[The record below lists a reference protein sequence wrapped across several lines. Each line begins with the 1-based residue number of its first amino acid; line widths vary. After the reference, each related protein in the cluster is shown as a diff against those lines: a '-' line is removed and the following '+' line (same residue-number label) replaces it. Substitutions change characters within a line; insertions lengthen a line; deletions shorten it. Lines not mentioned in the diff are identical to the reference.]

1 MTDAGRV
8 PPAPAVLRLVQMAV
22 LGRWRATGE
31 ELYREVAQLTE
42 AAAGRELLVSGSG
55 DGVTAE
61 WLAVR
66 TGATVIGV
74 DPDADRIEGAERRAR
89 EALRGATL
97 SYQLA
102 PLEDLPYEN
111 EVFDATVGEPS
122 IAALT
127 EPGRA
132 IAEIA
137 RVTKPLGVI
146 VLLQPTWSSEIR
158 GPAREMLVERLGLRP
173 RMLVEWKQ
181 MMREAGIVEL
191 QVQDWTSGGPARPS
205 GTMKTVD
212 TSELT
217 WQQKAQIVGRAWRRW
232 GWREAR
238 TAVERETTL
247 LRELSRERAIGF
259 QLLKGVKWPHPKT
272 A

>member
-1 MTDAGRV
+1 
-8 PPAPAVLRLVQMAV
+8 MAV

-31 ELYREVAQLTE
+31 ELYREVANLTE
-42 AAAGRELLVSGSG
+42 AAPGRELLVSGSG
-55 DGVTAE
+55 DGVTTE

-66 TGATVIGV
+66 TGATVTGV
-74 DPDADRIEGAERRAR
+74 DPDAERIEAAERRAR

-97 SYQLA
+97 GYQLA

-137 RVTKPLGVI
+137 RVTRPLGVI
-146 VLLQPTWSSEIR
+146 VLLQPTWSSEIK
-158 GPAREMLVERLGLRP
+158 GPARE
-173 RMLVEWKQ
+173 MLVEWKQ